1 MKIEK
6 TFTLSAPQAQVWSF
20 ITDPQKVA
28 QCIPGCEGAE
38 EKERGKYAAAINLK
52 VGPIRTTFHL
62 DIEQTEQRPPE
73 FASYLGKGEEGSRAS
88 RISSVS
94 TLALK
99 PLSVNST
106 EVTYTSDINITGRL
120 GKFGGGMMQK
130 IADSIGEEFV
140 AALKGRLESPAVIEA
155 APGVP
160 GAAPG
165 MPEATVEVPDAAP
178 GASQVTPR
186 ASGPTRISGATGTS
200 EATGLSGATGT
211 SEATGLSGA
220 TEISEA
226 TRIPEAPGIS
236 GATRVSA
243 ATGVS
248 EATLARFE
256 AAPPARREIAFG
268 ANWIWWAMGIG
279 LGIAALL
286 WWLL

>member
-38 EKERGKYAAAINLK
+38 EKQRGKYAAAINVK

-62 DIEQTEQRPPE
+62 DIEQTEQRPPA

-99 PLSVNST
+99 SLSVNST

-140 AALKGRLESPAVIEA
+140 AALKGRLERPEVTAA

-160 GAAPG
+160 EVASG
-165 MPEATVEVPDAAP
+165 MPEASLSVPEIVP
-178 GASQVTPR
+178 GK
-186 ASGPTRISGATGTS
+186 S
-200 EATGLSGATGT
+200 EAALG
-211 SEATGLSGA
+211 
-220 TEISEA
+220 
-226 TRIPEAPGIS
+226 
-236 GATRVSA
+236 VSA
-243 ATGVS
+243 
-248 EATLARFE
+248 
-256 AAPPARREIAFG
+256 AAPPARREIAVG
-268 ANWIWWAMGIG
+268 ANWIWWAAGVG

-286 WWLL
+286 WWLF

>member
-6 TFTLSAPQAQVWSF
+6 TFTLSAPQEQVWSF

-28 QCIPGCEGAE
+28 QCIPGCDGAE
-38 EKERGKYAAAINLK
+38 EKERGKYAAAINVK

-62 DIEQTEQRPPE
+62 DIEQTEQRPPN

-94 TLALK
+94 TLAMRS
-99 PLSVNST
+99 LSANST

-140 AALKGRLESPAVIEA
+140 IALQGRLERPEVAEAVPGVPEVASGIPEASPEAPEA
-155 APGVP
+155 APAMTEAAL
-160 GAAPG
+160 GAA
-165 MPEATVEVPDAAP
+165 A
-178 GASQVTPR
+178 
-186 ASGPTRISGATGTS
+186 
-200 EATGLSGATGT
+200 
-211 SEATGLSGA
+211 
-220 TEISEA
+220 
-226 TRIPEAPGIS
+226 
-236 GATRVSA
+236 
-243 ATGVS
+243 
-248 EATLARFE
+248 
-256 AAPPARREIAFG
+256 AAPPARREVAVG
-268 ANWIWWAMGIG
+268 ANWIWWAAGIG

>member
-6 TFTLSAPQAQVWSF
+6 TFTLSAPQEQVWSF

-38 EKERGKYAAAINLK
+38 EKERGKYAAAINVK

-99 PLSVNST
+99 SVSANST
-106 EVTYTSDINITGRL
+106 EVTYTSDINIVGRL

-140 AALKGRLESPAVIEA
+140 AALKGRLKRPEATEAASGVPEAVLGVPEA
-155 APGVP
+155 APGVS
-160 GAAPG
+160 
-165 MPEATVEVPDAAP
+165 E
-178 GASQVTPR
+178 VTPR
-186 ASGPTRISGATGTS
+186 VS
-200 EATGLSGATGT
+200 EAT
-211 SEATGLSGA
+211 
-220 TEISEA
+220 
-226 TRIPEAPGIS
+226 P
-236 GATRVSA
+236 
-243 ATGVS
+243 GVS
-248 EATLARFE
+248 EATLGVSE
-256 AAPPARREIAFG
+256 AAPPARREIAVG
-268 ANWIWWAMGIG
+268 ANWIWWAAGIG
-279 LGIAALL
+279 LGIAVLL
-286 WWLL
+286 WWLF

>member
-6 TFTLSAPQAQVWSF
+6 TFALSAPQAQVWSF

-62 DIEQTEQRPPE
+62 DIEQTEQRAPE
-73 FASYLGKGEEGSRAS
+73 FASYLGKGEEGGRAS

-99 PLSVNST
+99 SLSVNST

-130 IADSIGEEFV
+130 IADSIGDEFV
-140 AALKGRLESPAVIEA
+140 AVLKGRLESPAVLE
-155 APGVP
+155 
-160 GAAPG
+160 AAPG

-178 GASQVTPR
+178 GASEVTQR
-186 ASGPTRISGATGTS
+186 VSGATGIS
-200 EATGLSGATGT
+200 EATGISQATGLSG
-211 SEATGLSGA
+211 
-220 TEISEA
+220 
-226 TRIPEAPGIS
+226 
-236 GATRVSA
+236 

-248 EATLARFE
+248 EATLARSE
-256 AAPPARREIAFG
+256 AAAPARREIAFG
-268 ANWIWWAMGIG
+268 ADWIWWAVGIG

-286 WWLL
+286 WWLF

>member
-6 TFTLSAPQAQVWSF
+6 TFTLSAPQEQVWSF

-38 EKERGKYAAAINLK
+38 EKGRGKYAAAINVK

-88 RISSVS
+88 RISSIS

-99 PLSVNST
+99 SLSVNST

-140 AALKGRLESPAVIEA
+140 AALKGRLEGAAVTEG

-160 GAAPG
+160 EVASGMREATAELPEATPELRKAAPG
-165 MPEATVEVPDAAP
+165 M
-178 GASQVTPR
+178 
-186 ASGPTRISGATGTS
+186 
-200 EATGLSGATGT
+200 
-211 SEATGLSGA
+211 
-220 TEISEA
+220 
-226 TRIPEAPGIS
+226 
-236 GATRVSA
+236 
-243 ATGVS
+243 S
-248 EATLARFE
+248 EATLGVSE
-256 AAPPARREIAFG
+256 AAPPARREIAVG
-268 ANWIWWAMGIG
+268 ANWIWWAAGIG
-279 LGIAALL
+279 LGMAALL
-286 WWLL
+286 WWLF

>member
-38 EKERGKYAAAINLK
+38 EKERGKYAAAINVK

-99 PLSVNST
+99 SVSANST
-106 EVTYTSDINITGRL
+106 EVTYTSDINIVGRL

-140 AALKGRLESPAVIEA
+140 AALKGRLERPEATEA

-160 GAAPG
+160 EVASGVPEAAPG
-165 MPEATVEVPDAAP
+165 VSE
-178 GASQVTPR
+178 VTP
-186 ASGPTRISGATGTS
+186 
-200 EATGLSGATGT
+200 
-211 SEATGLSGA
+211 
-220 TEISEA
+220 
-226 TRIPEAPGIS
+226 
-236 GATRVSA
+236 
-243 ATGVS
+243 GVS
-248 EATLARFE
+248 EATLGISV
-256 AAPPARREIAFG
+256 AAPPARREIAVG
-268 ANWIWWAMGIG
+268 ASWIWWAAGIG
-279 LGIAALL
+279 LGIAVLL
-286 WWLL
+286 WWLF